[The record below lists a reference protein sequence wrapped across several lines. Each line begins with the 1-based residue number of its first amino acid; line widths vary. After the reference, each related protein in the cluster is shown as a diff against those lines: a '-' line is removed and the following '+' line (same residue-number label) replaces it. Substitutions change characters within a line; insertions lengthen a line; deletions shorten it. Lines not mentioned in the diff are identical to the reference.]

1 MAKQIQRAAMTPPA
15 VGGWGNFVDAQTS
28 LSERYNIIG
37 SSQGVGGS
45 GKTHF
50 WLTAPEPI
58 AYFLLDP
65 GGLKGMLGKSMFNG
79 KDVKLIDYSGRMDWG
94 RQERPER
101 VKRALDIFKEY
112 EEAWDVAIRMA
123 RTIVI
128 DKEDKLWETIRYAHD
143 EVDSPTPKNFY
154 ELNLDYAAMIAQ
166 AEHAGVNLGLIRG
179 LKEKWGKTGQ
189 RLDRQTGQMKDTQG
203 FTGEWVPRGQKEV
216 TELVQINLEHRWDD
230 EDREFKVRIL
240 EKCRLGNAIELL
252 GQEFGDM
259 DFMTLATMLYPDA
272 DSDVWS

>member
-1 MAKQIQRAAMTPPA
+1 LASKTPA
-15 VGGWGNFVDAQTS
+15 SNWGEFRDAQQA

-37 SSQGVGGS
+37 SSQGLGGS

-50 WLTAPEPI
+50 WLTAPGPI

-65 GGLKGMLGKSMFNG
+65 GGLKGMLGRSEFKH
-79 KDVKLIDYSGRMDWG
+79 KEVRLIDYSGRMDWG

-101 VKRALDIFKEY
+101 VKRALAIFKEF
-112 EEAWDVAIRMA
+112 EEAWDVAIKMA
-123 RTIVI
+123 RTIVV

-154 ELNLDYAAMIAQ
+154 ELNLDYSAMIAQ

-179 LKEKWGKTGQ
+179 MKEKWGKTGQ

-216 TELVQINLEHRWDD
+216 TELVQINLEHRWED
-230 EDREFKVRIL
+230 EEREFKVRIL
-240 EKCRLGNAIELL
+240 EKCRLGNAKKLL
-252 GQEFGDM
+252 GEEFGDL
-259 DFMTLATMLYPDA
+259 DFLTLATMLYPDV
-272 DSDVWS
+272 DSEVWS